1 MKRMTP
7 QRTLALARPSSTEAA
22 LALITGI
29 GVTAL
34 IVGLGLG
41 CGGRT
46 LYGNTNANTNLN
58 NGNQNTNQNTNQNN
72 NVTGECQSA
81 ADCVVATKVDAC
93 CSCPEAASPSDLAND
108 PCLIPVGE
116 DYPDGC
122 YAECPAMPCP
132 LCPTQG
138 RTADCRDHQCV
149 LKEGTCLEDTECVAA
164 IRMDNCCEQA
174 FPATRADIAA
184 DPCLVEWPYYWE
196 DVPQQCYDAWDP
208 ICDMIDC
215 APSPPPYRSVQCSSD
230 GCAFVEECADVNDCI
245 PMIDHRQCCPC
256 PEAWPQSMVNHDP
269 CITPV
274 GEPAPADCLPEA
286 CLGVLCE
293 PCGGTPGMACTE
305 NRCTNI
311 WLAGN
316 Q

>member
-1 MKRMTP
+1 MKRMTH
-7 QRTLALARPSSTEAA
+7 QRTLALARPSVPEAA

-34 IVGLGLG
+34 ILGLGLG

-46 LYGNTNANTNLN
+46 LYGNTNTNTNQN
-58 NGNQNTNQNTNQNN
+58 NGNTNTNTNQNN
-72 NVTGECQSA
+72 NVAGECQSA

-122 YAECPAMPCP
+122 YAECPAIPCP

-149 LKEGTCLEDTECVAA
+149 LKEGACIEDTECVAA

-196 DVPQQCYDAWDP
+196 DVPQECYDAWDP

-230 GCAFVEECADVNDCI
+230 GCAFMEECADANDCTRLV
-245 PMIDHRQCCPC
+245 DHRECCSC
-256 PEAWPQSMVNHDP
+256 PTAWPASMVGHDP
-269 CITPV
+269 CLLPV
-274 GEPAPADCLPEA
+274 GQTAPADCRPES
-286 CLGVLCE
+286 CNDVLCE
-293 PCGGTPGMACTE
+293 PCAEAPDMDCQ
-305 NRCTNI
+305 NSQCVDI
-311 WLAGN
+311 WYGAL
-316 Q
+316 